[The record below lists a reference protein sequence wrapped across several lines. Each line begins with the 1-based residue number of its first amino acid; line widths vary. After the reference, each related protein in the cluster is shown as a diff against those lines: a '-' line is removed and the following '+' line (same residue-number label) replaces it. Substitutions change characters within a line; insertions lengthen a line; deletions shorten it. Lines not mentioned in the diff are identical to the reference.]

1 MLPEASTGGWRMRRL
16 TAPRWR
22 AGPSLSRSHHMRNR
36 TVATTKMAQNHGVA
50 LPGSLAQRLRSTV
63 VTRFAPDLRTS
74 AVANA

>member
-1 MLPEASTGGWRMRRL
+1 
-16 TAPRWR
+16 
-22 AGPSLSRSHHMRNR
+22 MRNR

-50 LPGSLAQRLRSTV
+50 LPGSLAQWLRSTV